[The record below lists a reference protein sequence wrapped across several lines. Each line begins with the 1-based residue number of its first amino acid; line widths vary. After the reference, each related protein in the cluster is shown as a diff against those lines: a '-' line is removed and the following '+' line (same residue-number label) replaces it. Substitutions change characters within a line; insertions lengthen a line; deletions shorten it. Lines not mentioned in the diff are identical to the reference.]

1 MSGAGMSD
9 AAPPEDAPEAVHPV
23 AEPAPLAEPAPAERA
38 SPPAA
43 EADLSGLVAS
53 PQRFTG
59 RFATVYTTLGLIGAA
74 AIAGLVV
81 LVIRPG
87 YHAGPGWSTWK
98 PKPGSA
104 QKVAS
109 EIASHIAPR
118 YRLGEN
124 EGQLVA
130 VLPSPP
136 EVTVGTEKVAI
147 KAVAVRKAPQS
158 NTGILIYGTT
168 NMVDYTLCGLG
179 AHCSIDIGTPSTN
192 RGRLVR
198 REALE
203 VALYTFK
210 FAPGVDSVTAFLTPP
225 PGQTTGDILYLR
237 KDDLKQQLSQPLSK
251 TLPLDTPP
259 LPSSADPLEAA
270 TIDKLTEPHLY
281 TYSLTALQTG
291 GAALILDPAT

>member
-1 MSGAGMSD
+1 MSD

-104 QKVAS
+104 
-109 EIASHIAPR
+109 
-118 YRLGEN
+118 
-124 EGQLVA
+124 
-130 VLPSPP
+130 
-136 EVTVGTEKVAI
+136 
-147 KAVAVRKAPQS
+147 
-158 NTGILIYGTT
+158 
-168 NMVDYTLCGLG
+168 
-179 AHCSIDIGTPSTN
+179 
-192 RGRLVR
+192 
-198 REALE
+198 
-203 VALYTFK
+203 
-210 FAPGVDSVTAFLTPP
+210 
-225 PGQTTGDILYLR
+225 
-237 KDDLKQQLSQPLSK
+237 
-251 TLPLDTPP
+251 
-259 LPSSADPLEAA
+259 
-270 TIDKLTEPHLY
+270 
-281 TYSLTALQTG
+281 
-291 GAALILDPAT
+291 